1 MYICALN
8 QYQNIM
14 KAYSNLLRLC
24 ILCLF
29 AAFSVSC
36 GHDEEPIKDSEP
48 PSIEETTD
56 DAYDE
61 EEQEPTDDSGEDDTG
76 VEDDPIVD
84 YTTYVPVAF
93 IAKVDDS
100 FYMNEYDALT
110 RCVMEIYSDGKKV
123 AEETNVYLSSFRVF
137 TMTTNLD
144 SSKQYKCLLWVDN
157 GTDSYD
163 TSNGLRSI
171 NMGSKPS
178 LAFYATLDFNTDVKK
193 YEVALKPAVAKVELE
208 SSTVAADGTGSLGVS
223 ALTPINYVFD
233 VYDGTAKNAN
243 MQIFPSADFTITNT
257 NGATELAHF
266 YTFAPNDAA
275 NVDLD
280 IEYNKHSITIE
291 NVPIQTSRTT
301 ELVCDMSNMD
311 FNIKIYEMGT
321 DGVNIEL

>member
-1 MYICALN
+1 
-8 QYQNIM
+8 M

-36 GHDEEPIKDSEP
+36 GHDEEPIKDNEP
-48 PSIEETTD
+48 PSIEEITD
-56 DAYDE
+56 DANDE

-93 IAKVDDS
+93 IAKVDDG

-178 LAFYATLDFNTDVKK
+178 LAFYATLDFNTDIKK

-223 ALTPINYVFD
+223 ALTPINYMFD
-233 VYDGTAKNAN
+233 VYDETVKNEN
-243 MQIFPSADFTITNT
+243 LQIFPTIDFTAKGV
-257 NGATELAHF
+257 GANSVLAHF
-266 YTFAPNDAA
+266 YTFAPNYAA
-275 NVDLD
+275 NIDLD
-280 IEYNKHSITIE
+280 ITYNEHSVTKG

-301 ELVCDMSNMD
+301 KLIWDVPTMD
-311 FNIKIYEMGT
+311 FNIKIYGIGT
-321 DGVNIEL
+321 GGVNIEL